1 MVRHNRF
8 LQISLTALVSA
19 FLIFSAASAAGK
31 SKKSKKERSVQQRM
45 LSQRGHVAEP
55 WDLPDELARYRVVE

>member
-19 FLIFSAASAAGK
+19 FLIFF
-31 SKKSKKERSVQQRM
+31 
-45 LSQRGHVAEP
+45 RGVRGRQE
-55 WDLPDELARYRVVE
+55 